1 MPTTDTIFGVVEGA
15 DVSVNARLVRS
26 SSAHRPIPP
35 RLSRRSRPDLKVLRA
50 AACAAALLGAAS
62 LAPSSPDPTPGLAKI
77 VTCSFSNPAYSG
89 FCNETRQLASGVSGR
104 AACLDIVRCLND
116 VQCTATYC
124 RATQIRSGWKL
135 AAVHRGVWPPAR

>member
-1 MPTTDTIFGVVEGA
+1 MPTTDTIGGVIEGA
-15 DVSVNARLVRS
+15 DVSVKARLVRS
-26 SSAHRPIPP
+26 SSAHRLIPP
-35 RLSRRSRPDLKVLRA
+35 WLSRGSRPDLKMFRA
-50 AACAAALLGAAS
+50 TVCVAAFLGAAS
-62 LAPSSPDPTPGLAKI
+62 LALSAPDPTLAPAKI

-104 AACLDIVRCLND
+104 QACLDIVRCLND

-124 RATQIRSGWKL
+124 GATQIRSGWKL